1 MTACQTKYWSWPCD
15 RSCGAAYQLPCI
27 QVLGLLGAAM
37 VIACVATLI
46 GCGQVIWNNKMREEL
61 LERME
66 AARTDPADALP
77 PADFQFQALQVQ
89 SGRTHLLQFVISPPQ
104 GLAF

>member
-1 MTACQTKYWSWPCD
+1 M
-15 RSCGAAYQLPCI
+15 
-27 QVLGLLGAAM
+27 LGAAT

-46 GCGQVIWNNKMREEL
+46 GCRQVIWNNKMREEL

-89 SGRTHLLQFVISPPQ
+89 SGPTHLLRLAIPPQ
-104 GLAF
+104 KAWLADGENNDL